1 MSKEFDPLS
10 TAVSAALPPTE
21 YPEPPQLTIQH
32 ALIMLT
38 YAVEQNFGE
47 LTIPYSYVLDKVT
60 GTSPANIDVFQ
71 NEDGSV
77 TMKVKSEHTR
87 TRIIL

>member
-1 MSKEFDPLS
+1 MSKEFNPLS
-10 TAVSAALPPTE
+10 EAVAAALP
-21 YPEPPQLTIQH
+21 EPAEPAPALTIQH

-47 LTIPYSYVLDKVT
+47 LTIPYQYVEDKVL
-60 GTSPANIDVFQ
+60 GKNPAELTVTQ

-77 TMKVKSEHTR
+77 TMKVKSNDTR

>member
-1 MSKEFDPLS
+1 MSKEFNPLS
-10 TAVSAALPPTE
+10 EAVSKTLAAEPT
-21 YPEPPQLTIQH
+21 PQLTIQH

-47 LTIPYSYVLDKVT
+47 LTIPYSYVEDKVL
-60 GTSPANIDVFQ
+60 GKNPAELTITQ

-77 TMKVKSEHTR
+77 TMKVKSNDTR